1 MRSACGAQYTAR
13 FESFDVLFKRYYA
26 TDHVGRT
33 GLHSIPAHCK
43 RVHVEDSFSDNG
55 IVKIEFSLS
64 ERSPGVSPR
73 AAKAG
78 SRCMDPRTVT
88 SESNEDSSNAWVAF
102 SSSLSHI
109 SLV

>member
-73 AAKAG
+73 EVKAR
-78 SRCMDPRTVT
+78 SRPMDPCIVT
-88 SESNEDSSNAWVAF
+88 SDNEDSSNGWVAF